1 MKKKII
7 AGICIVLG
15 IAIMVVPF
23 YYHFHGQQETDKLME
38 QFEQS
43 LEDDED
49 ESEEEVADVSE
60 EGASISEEDAA
71 LLSEQE
77 VIGIIEIETL
87 DLKYPIV
94 EGADSKSIAY
104 AIGHMSETAGIGE
117 KGNCV
122 LCGHNGSRNGT
133 FFTNLNQISIG
144 DEVKIF
150 DKKGDWHRYE
160 VKETFIIGPRDNS
173 VKNQSGEEILT
184 LLTCANSGTQRFIC
198 VCTPIKAG
206 ETDD

>member
-15 IAIMVVPF
+15 IAITVVPF

-49 ESEEEVADVSE
+49 ESEEEVAEVSE
-60 EGASISEEDAA
+60 EGTSISEEDAA

-77 VIGIIEIETL
+77 VIGIIEIEAL

-117 KGNCV
+117 KTLKETLSEMVDRAEKRC
-122 LCGHNGSRNGT
+122 
-133 FFTNLNQISIG
+133 
-144 DEVKIF
+144 DEMKQKLF
-150 DKKGDWHRYE
+150 E
-160 VKETFIIGPRDNS
+160 VKEDMKEKATEIITEFKKKGKEALNKSSWQTIRA
-173 VKNQSGEEILT
+173 IRIRAR
-184 LLTCANSGTQRFIC
+184 LLWMLLL
-198 VCTPIKAG
+198 
-206 ETDD
+206 

>member
-15 IAIMVVPF
+15 IAITVVPF

-49 ESEEEVADVSE
+49 ESEEEVAELSE
-60 EGASISEEDAA
+60 EGTSISEEDAA
-71 LLSEQE
+71 LLSDQE
-77 VIGIIEIETL
+77 VIGIIEIESL
-87 DLKYPIV
+87 DLKYPIE
-94 EGADSKSIAY
+94 EGADQNLIAY
-104 AIGHMSETAGIGE
+104 AIGHMSETAGIGD

-144 DEVKIF
+144 DEVKIL
-150 DKKGDWHRYE
+150 DKKGVTHCYE

-173 VKNQSGEEILT
+173 VKKQSGEEILA
-184 LLTCANSGTQRFIC
+184 LLTCANRGTQRFIRVC
-198 VCTPIKAG
+198 VPVKAG
-206 ETDD
+206 EMDE